1 MTETIKFKTDVKKVM
16 DIIIRSLY
24 QHEEVFL
31 RELISNASDALNKVR
46 IKTLTSEDVYQKELP
61 LEIQLIPNKEKG
73 TLTIK
78 DTGIGMTKKE
88 LVTNLGTIAQSG
100 TLEFL
105 NNAEGEEL
113 DELIGKFGVGFY
125 SAFLVA
131 DKVEVRSKSYK
142 PRSKSYVWSS
152 EGSENFSIE
161 EISMKERGTEIELY
175 LKEEFKKYLEE
186 WEVKEI
192 VKKYSNFVAFPI
204 KWMLEEEDES
214 EDEEK
219 SEDGE
224 KSEDEEKETEH
235 VLNSQKALWRMSPS
249 DISDEEYTE
258 FYRTI
263 SGKWD
268 EPLLRLHIKMESNI
282 EFYAVIFIP
291 KSKPVMYTPETE
303 WGLKL
308 YSKKVLIQEKNQ
320 DLIPQY
326 FRFAVGVV
334 DSEDLPLNVSREVIQ
349 NSALTRKMKSFIE
362 KKLIEELKKLQE
374 EDKEKYLEFFR
385 EYGSYIKEGI
395 ASEDKNKD
403 SLVELLRFHS
413 TYDDVDGR
421 TGAVSLDDYLIRMK
435 PEQEE
440 IFYLTGN
447 GQEIIR
453 KSPHL
458 EYFEK
463 EGLEVLLLGEPID
476 NFLMMHL
483 KEYQGKKFKLI
494 DEDEGTSTESTP
506 AESDSEDKEEKEMTG
521 PHKELRQKIKDV
533 LGDKVKDV
541 TISERLVSSPARL
554 VTPKG
559 GISSDFQRAMS
570 YMENSPFSAMAMGG
584 KILQLN
590 PDNEIIKGIE
600 ANLENDDLVIPLI
613 NQLYSNAML
622 ADGEKLDMGEMIENI
637 QKIMTATLK

>member
-1 MTETIKFKTDVKKVM
+1 MAETITFKTDVKKVL

-46 IKTLTSEDVYQKELP
+46 LKMLTSEDVIQKEAP
-61 LEIQLIPNKEKG
+61 LEIHIIPNKEKG

-88 LVTNLGTIAQSG
+88 LIDNLGTIAQSG

-113 DELIGKFGVGFY
+113 DELIGQFGVGFY

-142 PRSKSYVWSS
+142 PKTHAYMWTS
-152 EGSENFSIE
+152 EGTDNFSIE
-161 EISMKERGTEIELY
+161 EIKKKERGTEIELY
-175 LKEEFKKYLEE
+175 LKEDFKKYLEE
-186 WEVKEI
+186 WEVKD
-192 VKKYSNFVAFPI
+192 VVRKYSNFVAFPI
-204 KWMLEEEDES
+204 KWIPEETEDDEDS
-214 EDEEK
+214 EDEKEA
-219 SEDGE
+219 D
-224 KSEDEEKETEH
+224 EKEH
-235 VLNSQKALWRMSPS
+235 ILNSQKALWRMSPS
-249 DISDEEYTE
+249 EITDEEYTE

-268 EPLLRLHIKMESNI
+268 EPLLKLHIKMESNI
-282 EFYAVIFIP
+282 EFYAVLFIP
-291 KSKPVMYTPETE
+291 RSKPVMYTQETD

-320 DLIPQY
+320 DLISQY
-326 FRFAVGVV
+326 FRFVVGVV
-334 DSEDLPLNVSREVIQ
+334 DSEDLPLNVSREVVQ
-349 NSALTRKMKSFIE
+349 NSALTRKMRSFIE

-385 EYGSYIKEGI
+385 EFGAYIKEGI
-395 ASEDKNKD
+395 ASEDKNKEA
-403 SLVELLRFHS
+403 LTELLRFHS

-421 TGAVSLDDYLIRMK
+421 TGAVSLDDYIVRMK

-447 GQEIIR
+447 GLDIIK

-458 EYFEK
+458 EYFNK
-463 EGLEVLLLGEPID
+463 EGLEVLLMGEPID

-494 DEDEGTSTESTP
+494 DEDEGTSTEPEKT
-506 AESDSEDKEEKEMTG
+506 SDEEGDEEPEITG
-521 PHKELRQKIKDV
+521 PHKELRKKFKEV
-533 LGDKVKDV
+533 LGSKVKDV

-570 YMENSPFSAMAMGG
+570 YMESNPFSSMALGG

-590 PDNEIIKGIE
+590 PNNEIIKGIE
-600 ANLENDDLVIPLI
+600 DNLENEEIIEPMI
-613 NQLYSNAML
+613 NQIFSNAML
-622 ADGEKLDMGEMIENI
+622 IEGEKLDYSEMIQNI
-637 QKIMTATLK
+637 QKIMESALRKE

>member
-1 MTETIKFKTDVKKVM
+1 MAETITFKTDVKKVL

-46 IKTLTSEDVYQKELP
+46 LKMLTSEDVIQKEAP
-61 LEIQLIPNKEKG
+61 LEIHIIPNKEKG

-88 LVTNLGTIAQSG
+88 LIDNLGTIAQSG

-113 DELIGKFGVGFY
+113 DELIGQFGVGFY

-142 PRSKSYVWSS
+142 PKTHAYMWTS
-152 EGSENFSIE
+152 EGTDNFSIE
-161 EISMKERGTEIELY
+161 EIKKKERGTEIELY
-175 LKEEFKKYLEE
+175 LKEDFKKYLEE
-186 WEVKEI
+186 WEVKD
-192 VKKYSNFVAFPI
+192 VVRKYSNFVAFPI
-204 KWMLEEEDES
+204 KWIPEETEDDEDS
-214 EDEEK
+214 EDEKEA
-219 SEDGE
+219 D
-224 KSEDEEKETEH
+224 EKEH
-235 VLNSQKALWRMSPS
+235 ILNSQKALWRMSPS
-249 DISDEEYTE
+249 EITDEEYTE

-268 EPLLRLHIKMESNI
+268 EPLLKLHIKMESNI
-282 EFYAVIFIP
+282 EFYAVLFIP
-291 KSKPVMYTPETE
+291 RSKPVMYTQETD

-320 DLIPQY
+320 DLISQY
-326 FRFAVGVV
+326 FRFVVGVV
-334 DSEDLPLNVSREVIQ
+334 DSEDLPLNVSREVVQ
-349 NSALTRKMKSFIE
+349 NSALTRKMRSFIE

-385 EYGSYIKEGI
+385 EFGAYIKEGI
-395 ASEDKNKD
+395 ASEDKNKEA
-403 SLVELLRFHS
+403 LTELLRFHS

-421 TGAVSLDDYLIRMK
+421 TGAVSLDDYIVRMK

-447 GQEIIR
+447 GLDIIK

-458 EYFEK
+458 EYFNK
-463 EGLEVLLLGEPID
+463 EGLEVLLMGEPID

-494 DEDEGTSTESTP
+494 DEDEGTSTEPEKTG
-506 AESDSEDKEEKEMTG
+506 DEEGDEEPEITG
-521 PHKELRQKIKDV
+521 PHKELRKKFKEV
-533 LGDKVKDV
+533 LGSKVKDV

-570 YMENSPFSAMAMGG
+570 YMESNPFSSMALGG

-590 PDNEIIKGIE
+590 PNNEIIKGIE
-600 ANLENDDLVIPLI
+600 DNLENEEIIEPMI
-613 NQLYSNAML
+613 NQIFSNAML
-622 ADGEKLDMGEMIENI
+622 IEGEKLDYSEMIQNI
-637 QKIMTATLK
+637 QKIMESALRKE

>member
-1 MTETIKFKTDVKKVM
+1 MAETITFKTDVKKVL

-46 IKTLTSEDVYQKELP
+46 LKMLTSEDVIQKDAP
-61 LEIQLIPNKEKG
+61 LEIHIIPNKEKG

-88 LVTNLGTIAQSG
+88 LIDNLGTIAQSG

-113 DELIGKFGVGFY
+113 DELIGQFGVGFY

-142 PRSKSYVWSS
+142 PKTHAYMWTS
-152 EGSENFSIE
+152 EGTDNFNIE
-161 EISMKERGTEIELY
+161 EIKKKERGTEIELY
-175 LKEEFKKYLEE
+175 LKEDFKKYLEE
-186 WEVKEI
+186 WEVKD
-192 VKKYSNFVAFPI
+192 VVRKYSNFVAFPI
-204 KWMLEEEDES
+204 KWIPEET
-214 EDEEK
+214 EDEEDT
-219 SEDGE
+219 EDDKE
-224 KSEDEEKETEH
+224 AEEKEH
-235 VLNSQKALWRMSPS
+235 ILNSQKALWRMSPS
-249 DISDEEYTE
+249 EITDEEYTE

-268 EPLLRLHIKMESNI
+268 EPLLKLHIKMESNI
-282 EFYAVIFIP
+282 EFYAVLFIP
-291 KSKPVMYTPETE
+291 RSKPVMYTQETD

-320 DLIPQY
+320 DLISQY
-326 FRFAVGVV
+326 FRFVVGVV
-334 DSEDLPLNVSREVIQ
+334 DSEDLPLNVSREVVQ
-349 NSALTRKMKSFIE
+349 NSALTRKMRSFIE

-385 EYGSYIKEGI
+385 EFGAYIKEGI
-395 ASEDKNKD
+395 ASEDKNKEA
-403 SLVELLRFHS
+403 LTELLRFHS

-421 TGAVSLDDYLIRMK
+421 TGAVSLDDYIVRMK

-447 GQEIIR
+447 GLDIIK

-458 EYFEK
+458 EYFNK
-463 EGLEVLLLGEPID
+463 EGLEVLLMGEPID

-494 DEDEGTSTESTP
+494 DEDEGTSTEPEKTG
-506 AESDSEDKEEKEMTG
+506 DEEGDEEPEITG
-521 PHKELRQKIKDV
+521 PHKELRKKFKEI
-533 LGDKVKDV
+533 LGNKVKDV

-570 YMENSPFSAMAMGG
+570 YMESNPFSSMALGG

-590 PDNEIIKGIE
+590 PNNEIIKGIE
-600 ANLENDDLVIPLI
+600 DNLENEEIIEPMI
-613 NQLYSNAML
+613 NQIFSNAML
-622 ADGEKLDMGEMIENI
+622 IEGEKLDYSEMIQNI
-637 QKIMTATLK
+637 QKIMESALRKE

>member
-1 MTETIKFKTDVKKVM
+1 MAETITFKTDVKKVL

-46 IKTLTSEDVYQKELP
+46 LKMLTSEDVIQKEAP
-61 LEIQLIPNKEKG
+61 LEIHIIPNKEKG

-88 LVTNLGTIAQSG
+88 LIDNLGTIAQSG

-113 DELIGKFGVGFY
+113 DELIGQFGVGFY

-142 PRSKSYVWSS
+142 PKTHAYMWTS
-152 EGSENFSIE
+152 EGTDNFSIE
-161 EISMKERGTEIELY
+161 EIKKKERGTEIELY
-175 LKEEFKKYLEE
+175 LKEDFKKYLEE
-186 WEVKEI
+186 WEVKD
-192 VKKYSNFVAFPI
+192 VVRKYSNFVAFPI
-204 KWMLEEEDES
+204 KWIPEETEDDEDS
-214 EDEEK
+214 EDDKEA
-219 SEDGE
+219 D
-224 KSEDEEKETEH
+224 EKEH
-235 VLNSQKALWRMSPS
+235 ILNSQKALWRMSPS
-249 DISDEEYTE
+249 EITDEEYTE

-268 EPLLRLHIKMESNI
+268 EPLLKLHIKMESNI
-282 EFYAVIFIP
+282 EFYAVLFIP
-291 KSKPVMYTPETE
+291 RSKPVMYTQETD

-320 DLIPQY
+320 DLISQY
-326 FRFAVGVV
+326 FRFVVGVV
-334 DSEDLPLNVSREVIQ
+334 DSEDLPLNVSREVVQ
-349 NSALTRKMKSFIE
+349 NSALTRKMRSFIE

-385 EYGSYIKEGI
+385 EFGAYIKEGI
-395 ASEDKNKD
+395 ASEDKNKEA
-403 SLVELLRFHS
+403 LTELLRFHS

-421 TGAVSLDDYLIRMK
+421 TGAVSLDDYIVRMK

-447 GQEIIR
+447 GLDIIK

-458 EYFEK
+458 EYFNK
-463 EGLEVLLLGEPID
+463 EGLEVLLMGEPID

-494 DEDEGTSTESTP
+494 DEDEGTSTEPEKTG
-506 AESDSEDKEEKEMTG
+506 DEEGDEEPEITG
-521 PHKELRQKIKDV
+521 PHKELRKKFKEV
-533 LGDKVKDV
+533 LGSKVKDV

-570 YMENSPFSAMAMGG
+570 YMESNPFSSMALGG

-590 PDNEIIKGIE
+590 PNNEIIKGIE
-600 ANLENDDLVIPLI
+600 DNLENEEIIEPMI
-613 NQLYSNAML
+613 NQIFSNAML
-622 ADGEKLDMGEMIENI
+622 IEGEKLDYSEMIQNI
-637 QKIMTATLK
+637 QKIMESALRKE